1 MHLLHSYVATID
13 KLNYRFGRFA
23 MYLLLVML
31 AILFWSSISKV
42 FFRPSLWTLELAQ
55 FVMVG
60 YYMIG
65 GPYSIQMGSNVR
77 MDLIYGRKSDYEKAC
92 IDAIT
97 VICLFVF
104 LCFLLYGGI
113 NSLSYSL
120 QFSERSYS
128 AWQPYMWPVKLV
140 MVVGIVLMLLQSVA
154 EFFRDIIKIKSLKND
169 SSKHDSSNH
178 VGDA

>member
-1 MHLLHSYVATID
+1 M
-13 KLNYRFGRFA
+13 
-23 MYLLLVML
+23 
-31 AILFWSSISKV
+31 
-42 FFRPSLWTLELAQ
+42 AQ

-77 MDLIYGRKSDYEKAC
+77 MDLLYGRRSDYEKAW
-92 IDAIT
+92 IDAFT

-120 QFSERSYS
+120 QFNERSYS

-140 MVVGIVLMLLQSVA
+140 MVLGILLMLLQSVA
-154 EFFRDIIKIKSLKND
+154 EFFRDIIKIKSM
-169 SSKHDSSNH
+169 KHGSSNH

>member
-1 MHLLHSYVATID
+1 MHLLHSYVAVID

-31 AILFWSSISKV
+31 AILFWSSVSKV
-42 FFRPSLWTLELAQ
+42 FFRPSLWTLEMAQ

-77 MDLIYGRKSDYEKAC
+77 MDLLYGRRSDYEKAW
-92 IDAIT
+92 IDAFT

-120 QFSERSYS
+120 QFNERSYS

-140 MVVGIVLMLLQSVA
+140 MVVGIFLMLLQSVA
-154 EFFRDIIKIKSLKND
+154 EFFRDIIKIKSM
-169 SSKHDSSNH
+169 KHGSSNH

>member
-1 MHLLHSYVATID
+1 M
-13 KLNYRFGRFA
+13 
-23 MYLLLVML
+23 
-31 AILFWSSISKV
+31 
-42 FFRPSLWTLELAQ
+42 AQ

-77 MDLIYGRKSDYEKAC
+77 MDLLYGRRSDYEKAW
-92 IDAIT
+92 IDAFT

-120 QFSERSYS
+120 QFNERSYS

-140 MVVGIVLMLLQSVA
+140 MVLGILLMLLQSVA
-154 EFFRDIIKIKSLKND
+154 EFFRDIIKIKSM
-169 SSKHDSSNH
+169 KHGPSNH
-178 VGDA
+178 AGDA